1 MRDTCVGVRSLAP
14 VAWATRLAAT
24 RPASDNACP
33 YRTSIAGSLLRNT
46 CAMVRT
52 VSGATIGRAGT
63 GSGAATTPPS
73 FQAVSAGR
81 ISVAICPGAVFAACT
96 AAALSAPTLALEALV
111 RTQWEAARA
120 RPSVSAVSGASNGR
134 W

>member
-1 MRDTCVGVRSLAP
+1 MRSFAP
-14 VAWATRLAAT
+14 VTCATRLAAT

-33 YRTSIAGSLLRNT
+33 YRISIAGSLRRST
-46 CAMVRT
+46 CAIARR
-52 VSGATIGRAGT
+52 VSGATAVRAGT

-96 AAALSAPTLALEALV
+96 AAAPSAPTLADEALV
-111 RTQWEAARA
+111 RTQCDAARA